1 MLQSKKGVILMTIS
15 NDKTR
20 TMLTLKKELKE
31 QAQRQAEKEN
41 RSLNN
46 LIETALIEYLKSRTN

>member
-1 MLQSKKGVILMTIS
+1 MAIS
-15 NDKTR
+15 NEKTR

-31 QAQRQAEKEN
+31 QAEQQAKKEN

-46 LIETALIEYLKSRTN
+46 LIETALMEYLEGD

>member
-1 MLQSKKGVILMTIS
+1 MVIS
-15 NDKTR
+15 NEKTR

-31 QAQRQAEKEN
+31 QAQKQAEKEN

-46 LIETALIEYLKSRTN
+46 LIETALIEYLKKD

>member
-1 MLQSKKGVILMTIS
+1 MTIS

-20 TMLTLKKELKE
+20 TMLTLSKELKK
-31 QAQRQAEKEN
+31 QAQNQAKKEN

-46 LIETALIEYLKSRTN
+46 LIETALMEYLKKG